1 MARPPSAGVQ
11 AVAPLRVERA
21 TTTLRERT
29 LHVLRQAICDLRF
42 RPGDRLVERDL
53 CDQLGVSRTIVRE
66 VLRHLETE
74 GIVENLPQIGP
85 AVARLSV
92 DDAQQIYEVRGR
104 LEAMAARACAE
115 RRSPALARSLSA
127 ALSAIRAAYK
137 RHSPA
142 EVLLATTAFY
152 RLLFEGGGK
161 SVAWA
166 ITASLNARINH
177 LRALTISRPG
187 RDKEGPQQMQRI
199 VDAITKGDGPG
210 AEKACLAHV
219 AKAAEIAAMMLA
231 EQGDT
236 PIVEARRRTRRMAS
250 G

>member
-1 MARPPSAGVQ
+1 MTKSPPDWDQSA
-11 AVAPLRVERA
+11 APLRVERA
-21 TTTLRERT
+21 TSTLRERT
-29 LHVLRQAICDLRF
+29 LQMLRQAICDLRF
-42 RPGDRLVERDL
+42 RPGDRLVEREL

-66 VLRHLETE
+66 VLRHLEAE
-74 GIVENLPQIGP
+74 GIVENIPNIGP

-92 DDAQQIYEVRGR
+92 DDAQQIYEIRGR

-127 ALSAIRAAYK
+127 ALGVIRGAYK
-137 RHSPA
+137 RRSPA
-142 EVLLATTAFY
+142 EVLVATTAFY

-166 ITASLNARINH
+166 ITGSLNARINH
-177 LRALTISRPG
+177 LRAITISRPG
-187 RDKEGPQQMQRI
+187 RDKEGPQQMQRM

-210 AEKACLAHV
+210 AEKACLSHV
-219 AKAAEIAAMMLA
+219 ASAAEIAATMLA

-236 PIVEARRRTRRMAS
+236 PVAEARRRTRRIAS
-250 G
+250 S

>member
-1 MARPPSAGVQ
+1 M
-11 AVAPLRVERA
+11 
-21 TTTLRERT
+21 
-29 LHVLRQAICDLRF
+29 LRQAICDLRF

-66 VLRHLETE
+66 VLRHLEAE
-74 GIVENLPQIGP
+74 GIVENIPHIGP
-85 AVARLSV
+85 TVARLSV
-92 DDAQQIYEVRGR
+92 DEAQQIYEIRGR

-115 RRSPALARSLSA
+115 RRSPALARNLSA
-127 ALSAIRAAYK
+127 ALSVIRSAYK
-137 RHSPA
+137 RHSPS
-142 EVLLATTAFY
+142 EVLVATTAFY

-166 ITASLNARINH
+166 ITGSLNARVNH

-187 RDKEGPQQMQRI
+187 RDKDGPQQMQRI
-199 VDAITKGDGPG
+199 VEAITKGDGPG

-219 AKAAEIAAMMLA
+219 ATAAEIAAIMLA

-236 PIVEARRRTRRMAS
+236 PAVEAKRRTRRVS
-250 G
+250 SD